1 MILEP
6 VAPNKLRE
14 HWPRVK
20 EGLDEIQRK
29 APDSGWIAEDVYHA
43 IRAGHA
49 FLVLIAD
56 KGFLVHQILAGD
68 DGRGLLFIW
77 IIHGDLIEVKAEL
90 ESELEAFGRS
100 INVAR
105 IRWGSPR
112 RWDAFGWGKLI
123 GYVYEVEL

>member
-29 APDSGWIAEDVYHA
+29 APDDGWIAEDVYHSL
-43 IRAGHA
+43 RAGHS

-56 KGFLVHQILAGD
+56 KGFLVYQILAGD
-68 DGRGLLFIW
+68 DGRGQLYIW
-77 IIHGDLIEVKAEL
+77 IIHGDLLPVKEQL

-123 GYVYEVEL
+123 GYVYEVKL